1 MFVSLTTADPDA
13 PGKFLVA
20 VREYVDPAG
29 GIEDEKGKY
38 RRHSYIFLLVRMI
51 FSPY

>member
-1 MFVSLTTADPDA
+1 MFVSLTAADPDA

-29 GIEDEKGKY
+29 EAMAKALKMKKANIAATV
-38 RRHSYIFLLVRMI
+38 IF
-51 FSPY
+51 FCWYA